1 MCTLVS
7 AWSIIIIILITVL
20 YMFYGLIRSKN
31 IWKMY
36 NNPNHFLWF
45 SSNLFSA
52 TFEFT
57 VAFIVAQKCIWKR
70 TLNDNR
76 PLCNHSS
83 SLSLSSSLLYNPSYS
98 KTSQGNYIFSHLFW
112 FLTVPFYLMIYK
124 RLLDLTCCLLSLLL
138 LLNKLLS
145 PEWLFLRFCIFNHPN
160 FKSLPTTLKK
170 WQ

>member
-1 MCTLVS
+1 M
-7 AWSIIIIILITVL
+7 
-20 YMFYGLIRSKN
+20 
-31 IWKMY
+31 
-36 NNPNHFLWF
+36 WF

-57 VAFIVAQKCIWKR
+57 VAFVVAQKCIGKQ

-83 SLSLSSSLLYNPSYS
+83 SLSLSSSFLYNRSDS
-98 KTSQGNYIFSHLFW
+98 KKTSAGNCVFSHLFL

-138 LLNKLLS
+138 LPNKLLS
-145 PEWLFLRFCIFNHPN
+145 PEWLFLRFCFFNHPN